1 MPGVGPH
8 LCGSKE
14 NKAGKSNRVNV
25 LTNYADECGYCQPN
39 SSMKG
44 DRGPER
50 REVRRKERQ
59 EAKAEDGVGE
69 RTWETPSKKDGQ
81 V

>member
-1 MPGVGPH
+1 MQM
-8 LCGSKE
+8 
-14 NKAGKSNRVNV
+14 NV
-25 LTNYADECGYCQPN
+25 VIVSLTAAW
-39 SSMKG
+39 KG

-59 EAKAEDGVGE
+59 EAKAEDGGGE